1 MILRFL
7 TNSLTTFGHWLRRAL
22 QSFSSK
28 TLTQVIHFTC
38 YDFTLW
44 FACRIIVLIRKCYIK
59 GEPVNNAYKQI
70 DKVAERS
77 ARMLQSLT
85 EQISSQKQELKENV
99 YYQVYA
105 KAAVAKLPKL
115 TRANVDYA
123 VSEMEANG
131 YVFEKRQAGSSIKYA
146 MTLQNIID
154 LYHHRGV
161 PKYRDR
167 HSDAFTFFVGNL
179 KGGVSKTVSTVSL
192 AHALRTHPHL
202 IYEDLRI
209 LVIDL
214 DPQSSATMFLNH
226 AQSIGSVETTAAQA
240 MLQNVSRKELLE
252 EFILPSVVQ
261 GVDVIAASIED
272 AFIASRWEELCF
284 EHLPGQNIYTV
295 LKDNIISK
303 LNKDYDF
310 IFVDSGPHLDAF
322 LSNAIAASNILMT
335 PVPPAQ
341 VDFHSTLKY
350 LTRLPELIEM
360 IEKTGATTSLM
371 GNIGFMSKLVNKTD
385 HKLCHSLA
393 KEIFGGDMLDVA
405 LPRLDGFE
413 RCGESFDTVISA
425 NPATYVGSSEALKNA
440 KSAAEDFAKAVFDR
454 IEFIRAN

>member
-1 MILRFL
+1 MVKINNQF
-7 TNSLTTFGHWLRRAL
+7 N
-22 QSFSSK
+22 
-28 TLTQVIHFTC
+28 
-38 YDFTLW
+38 
-44 FACRIIVLIRKCYIK
+44 RI
-59 GEPVNNAYKQI
+59 AS
-70 DKVAERS
+70 RS
-77 ARMLQSLT
+77 VRLLQSLT
-85 EQISSQKQELKENV
+85 EQVQSQKEELNETS
-99 YYQVYA
+99 YYQVYS

-115 TRANVDYA
+115 TRASVDYA
-123 VSEMEANG
+123 VNEMESLG
-131 YVFEKRQAGSSIKYA
+131 YQFEKRQAGSSLKYA
-146 MTLQNIID
+146 MTIQNIID
-154 LYHHRGV
+154 IYHHRGV

-167 HSDAFTFFVGNL
+167 YSEAFTFFIGNL

-226 AQSIGSVETTAAQA
+226 MQSIGSVEATAAQA
-240 MLQNVSRKELLE
+240 MLQDVTREELVN

-261 GVDVIAASIED
+261 GVDVIPASIED
-272 AFIASRWEELCF
+272 AFIASQWEILCR
-284 EHLPGQNIYTV
+284 EHLPEHNLYTV
-295 LKDNIISK
+295 LRDNIIEK
-303 LNKDYDF
+303 VKQEYDF
-310 IFVDSGPHLDAF
+310 IFIDSGPHLDAF
-322 LSNAIAASNILMT
+322 LSNAIAAANILMT

-350 LTRLPELIEM
+350 LTRLPELIEL
-360 IEKTGATTSLM
+360 IESTGATVNLIS
-371 GNIGFMSKLVNKTD
+371 NVGFMSKLSNKTD

-413 RCGESFDTVISA
+413 RCGESFDTVVSA
-425 NPATYVGSSEALKNA
+425 NPATYIGSTEALKNA

-454 IEFIRAN
+454 VEFLRINRGYYAS

>member
-1 MILRFL
+1 MVKINNQF
-7 TNSLTTFGHWLRRAL
+7 N
-22 QSFSSK
+22 
-28 TLTQVIHFTC
+28 
-38 YDFTLW
+38 
-44 FACRIIVLIRKCYIK
+44 RI
-59 GEPVNNAYKQI
+59 AS
-70 DKVAERS
+70 RS
-77 ARMLQSLT
+77 VRLLQSLT
-85 EQISSQKQELKENV
+85 EQVQSQKEELNETS
-99 YYQVYA
+99 YYQVYS

-115 TRANVDYA
+115 TRASVDYA
-123 VSEMEANG
+123 VNEMESLG
-131 YVFEKRQAGSSIKYA
+131 YQFEKRQAGSSLKYA
-146 MTLQNIID
+146 MTIQNIID
-154 LYHHRGV
+154 IYHHRGV

-167 HSDAFTFFVGNL
+167 YSEAFTFFIGNL

-226 AQSIGSVETTAAQA
+226 MQSIGSVEATAAQA
-240 MLQNVSRKELLE
+240 MLQDVTREELVN

-261 GVDVIAASIED
+261 GVDVIPASIED
-272 AFIASRWEELCF
+272 AFIASQWEILCR
-284 EHLPGQNIYTV
+284 EHLPEHNLYTV
-295 LKDNIISK
+295 LRDNIIEK
-303 LNKDYDF
+303 VKQDYDF
-310 IFVDSGPHLDAF
+310 IFIDSGPHLDAF
-322 LSNAIAASNILMT
+322 LSNAIAAANILMT

-350 LTRLPELIEM
+350 LTRLPELIEL
-360 IEKTGATTSLM
+360 IESTGATVNLIS
-371 GNIGFMSKLVNKTD
+371 NVGFMSKLSNKTD

-425 NPATYVGSSEALKNA
+425 NPATYIGSTEALKNA

-454 IEFIRAN
+454 VEFLRINRGYYAS